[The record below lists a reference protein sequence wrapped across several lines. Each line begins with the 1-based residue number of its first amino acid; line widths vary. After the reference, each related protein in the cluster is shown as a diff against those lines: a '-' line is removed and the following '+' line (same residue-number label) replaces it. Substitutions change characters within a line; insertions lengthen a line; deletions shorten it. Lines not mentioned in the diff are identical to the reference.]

1 MNAYRRCAV
10 VVLVLSL
17 LVAGTAE
24 AAVTEEDF
32 GKTADGVAVRAFALT
47 NKNGAEARVMTYG
60 ACLMSLKMPDR
71 DGKLDDVV
79 LGYDRLEDYL
89 QVSRFFGMVVGRY
102 ANRIGGGPFFVKGGC
117 GKPGAHDPGH
127 TP

>member
-17 LVAGTAE
+17 LGACTAH

-32 GKTADGVAVRAFALT
+32 GKTADGVAVRAFTLT

-60 ACLMSLKMPDR
+60 ACLMSLKVPDR

-102 ANRIGGGPFFVKGGC
+102 AKIGR
-117 GKPGAHDPGH
+117 AHV
-127 TP
+127 